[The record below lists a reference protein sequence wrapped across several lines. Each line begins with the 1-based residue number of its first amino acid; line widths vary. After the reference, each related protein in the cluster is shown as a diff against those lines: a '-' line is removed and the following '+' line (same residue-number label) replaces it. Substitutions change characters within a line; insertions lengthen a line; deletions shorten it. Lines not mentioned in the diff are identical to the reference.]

1 MGKKYTH
8 ITEYERIQIEAL
20 ITAGQSIKEIAEQLN
35 KNYSTIWRELQRGKY
50 IHRNSDWTEE
60 ERYSS
65 NIAQNRCEKN
75 KKEHGKGLKI
85 GKDISVVG
93 FDGMDISEFYNPG
106 ITTVKQP
113 KREIALKSI
122 ELLFDLLKGE
132 CENKHLVLE
141 TELIERESCGNI
153 IK

>member
-1 MGKKYTH
+1 MKKQKKYLK
-8 ITEYERIQIEAL
+8 ENPD
-20 ITAGQSIKEIAEQLN
+20 ITAIFAI
-35 KNYSTIWRELQRGKY
+35 
-50 IHRNSDWTEE
+50 SDFMATGVAKA
-60 ERYSS
+60 
-65 NIAQNRCEKN
+65 ICDL
-75 KKEHGKGLKI
+75 GLKI

>member
-85 GKDISVVG
+85 GKDY
-93 FDGMDISEFYNPG
+93 EFVDY
-106 ITTVKQP
+106 
-113 KREIALKSI
+113 
-122 ELLFDLLKGE
+122 
-132 CENKHLVLE
+132 
-141 TELIERESCGNI
+141 IERKILVEKNLYKQLFLI
-153 IK
+153 LNVRIYLLILTYA